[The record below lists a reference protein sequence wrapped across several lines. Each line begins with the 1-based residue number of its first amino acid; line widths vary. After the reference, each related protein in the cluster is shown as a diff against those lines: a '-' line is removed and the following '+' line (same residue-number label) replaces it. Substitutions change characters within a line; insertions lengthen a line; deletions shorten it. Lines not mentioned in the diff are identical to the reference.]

1 MKRKLWKFLG
11 VNFSSLCESIYG
23 ICICEI
29 HKVFVFSHASKFLR
43 SEAVGKH
50 MKPAPPGLP
59 LLGWPADEWWP
70 EIRLGKRKEAAA
82 TTGNKKKNSCRNN
95 SAIVFWQ
102 LSWEVLIGR
111 TKGCDFLVGYFLLCC
126 MRVVFLTA
134 QEQSS
139 SLGTEWWL
147 ALTRAYKR
155 YCRGTTSPSLGY
167 WALLGAVR
175 DQNNPSRYLGWRMGH
190 LQQSRGRRAVAFDR

>member
-1 MKRKLWKFLG
+1 MAYVSVKSTKCLYLAMLVNSSEVRLWE
-11 VNFSSLCESIYG
+11 STWSLLLQVSPSLAGQLMNGDQKSDLEKEKKQQLPQ
-23 ICICEI
+23 EI
-29 HKVFVFSHASKFLR
+29 
-43 SEAVGKH
+43 
-50 MKPAPPGLP
+50 
-59 LLGWPADEWWP
+59 
-70 EIRLGKRKEAAA
+70 
-82 TTGNKKKNSCRNN
+82 KKKNPCRNN